1 MPMLQGKLIQAA
13 QSSALALSTAP
24 WTADLA
30 QAAQGVVDR
39 GKTEKEKKK
48 KKVCFAILC
57 MNWKR
62 QEILN
67 REGQRR
73 KAALRL
79 LLFCFAVIGFSFYKA
94 VKAKSI
100 KRNKMQLFIL

>member
-1 MPMLQGKLIQAA
+1 MSMLQGKLIQAA

-39 GKTEKEKKK
+39 RKTEKKK

-62 QEILN
+62 QKILN
-67 REGQRR
+67 RKGQRR
-73 KAALRL
+73 KAALQL
-79 LLFCFAVIGFSFYKA
+79 SLFCFAVIGFSFYKA

-100 KRNKMQLFIL
+100 KRNKMQLFIF

>member
-39 GKTEKEKKK
+39 RKTEKKK
-48 KKVCFAILC
+48 KKKKGMFCYSVHELEEAGNI
-57 MNWKR
+57 K
-62 QEILN
+62 QE
-67 REGQRR
+67 RT
-73 KAALRL
+73 KKKSCTSAVAV
-79 LLFCFAVIGFSFYKA
+79 LFCCHWV
-94 VKAKSI
+94 
-100 KRNKMQLFIL
+100 FILQSSQSKIY